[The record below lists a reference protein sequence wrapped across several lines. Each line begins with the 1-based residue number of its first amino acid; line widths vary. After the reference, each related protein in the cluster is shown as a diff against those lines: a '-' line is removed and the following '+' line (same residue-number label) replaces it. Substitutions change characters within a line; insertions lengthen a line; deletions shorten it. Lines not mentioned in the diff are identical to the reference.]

1 VKHAGVDVV
10 SLSKDLWLAGD
21 QTLYIVDD
29 TADKV
34 GNPSSGIRR
43 VRAPL
48 QDKDLEI
55 GPEPASLRGSG
66 HSCRVTADYD
76 QTLS

>member
-1 VKHAGVDVV
+1 VEHAGVDVV

-34 GNPSSGIRR
+34 GNPSSGIGRM
-43 VRAPL
+43 RAPL
-48 QDKDLEI
+48 HDKALEI
-55 GPEPASLRGSG
+55 GPEPPSLRSSG

-76 QTLS
+76 QALS